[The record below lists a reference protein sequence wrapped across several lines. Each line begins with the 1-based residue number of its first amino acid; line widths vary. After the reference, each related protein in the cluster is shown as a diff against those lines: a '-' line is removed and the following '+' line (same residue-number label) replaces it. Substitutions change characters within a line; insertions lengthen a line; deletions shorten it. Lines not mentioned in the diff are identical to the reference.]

1 MYHVPYTMYHIYPHD
16 IVLSR
21 SGKKDTIVLF
31 ALTVGIVGIVVA
43 GTGPVEGVC
52 APCVNRSL
60 RESVAQAQAQA
71 HVRLSLSLSIADP
84 AGWQPQ
90 SGVGN

>member
-21 SGKKDTIVLF
+21 SGEKDTIVLF

-60 RESVAQAQAQA
+60 RESVAQA
-71 HVRLSLSLSIADP
+71 HVRLSLSLYS
-84 AGWQPQ
+84 
-90 SGVGN
+90 